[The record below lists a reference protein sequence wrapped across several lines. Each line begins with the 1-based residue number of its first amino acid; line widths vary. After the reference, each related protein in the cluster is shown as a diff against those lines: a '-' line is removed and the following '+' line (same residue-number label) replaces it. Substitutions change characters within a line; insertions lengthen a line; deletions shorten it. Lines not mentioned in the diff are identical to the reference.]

1 MVEILNV
8 EENTDFSSEV
18 TGFKKNIEK
27 ERKIKIQKFIKEVKD
42 ISTPEAKANSDKLIK
57 AFVIL
62 LRDILLIK
70 ATRKAE
76 DNTPILELKERY
88 EAANKKEAA
97 AMDQNDKAIMILAG
111 FGETDILSD
120 DIWRTL
126 EEKKYILTMND
137 DPNQQVSEDMRKK
150 ILSLFEIKS

>member
-120 DIWRTL
+120 DI
-126 EEKKYILTMND
+126 
-137 DPNQQVSEDMRKK
+137 
-150 ILSLFEIKS
+150 